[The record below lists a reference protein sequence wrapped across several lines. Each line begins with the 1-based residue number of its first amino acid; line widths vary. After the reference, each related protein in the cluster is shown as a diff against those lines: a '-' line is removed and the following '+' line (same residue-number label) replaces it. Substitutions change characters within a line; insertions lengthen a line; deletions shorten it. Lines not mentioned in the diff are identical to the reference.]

1 MAAPIR
7 PLDDAHEQAEELLPW
22 YATGQLNDS
31 DRALVERHLTACA
44 ECQKQLRFEQ
54 RMIEEFQGFAPE
66 VDSGWARLRAR
77 IEPGQRWQPARPGV
91 MRGAWDLLRRPAV
104 ATLAAAQLAFVVLA
118 GGAFL
123 SLSKPEYRALSSS
136 TPPAAGNVIVI
147 FRSDATQED
156 VLDALRASGASLIGG
171 PTSADA
177 YLLRVPA
184 NRRAAAVARL
194 QADDDVQMAQPID
207 EAPR

>member
-91 MRGAWDLLRRPAV
+91 MRGAWARPRR
-104 ATLAAAQLAFVVLA
+104 
-118 GGAFL
+118 
-123 SLSKPEYRALSSS
+123 
-136 TPPAAGNVIVI
+136 
-147 FRSDATQED
+147 
-156 VLDALRASGASLIGG
+156 
-171 PTSADA
+171 TS
-177 YLLRVPA
+177 
-184 NRRAAAVARL
+184 
-194 QADDDVQMAQPID
+194 
-207 EAPR
+207 

>member
-31 DRALVERHLTACA
+31 DRALVERHLTACV

-136 TPPAAGNVIVI
+136 TPSRRRKRDRDLPVGCDAGGRSRHLAGQRRI
-147 FRSDATQED
+147 FGRRPDFGGCLFASRAGEPPGRRRGAT
-156 VLDALRASGASLIGG
+156 SG
-171 PTSADA
+171 
-177 YLLRVPA
+177 R
-184 NRRAAAVARL
+184 
-194 QADDDVQMAQPID
+194 
-207 EAPR
+207 